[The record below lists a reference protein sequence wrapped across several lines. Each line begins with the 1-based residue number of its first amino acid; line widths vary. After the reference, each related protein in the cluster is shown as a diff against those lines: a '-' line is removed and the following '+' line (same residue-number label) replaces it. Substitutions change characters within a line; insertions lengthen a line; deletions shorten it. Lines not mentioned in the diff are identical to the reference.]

1 MNTQTTVA
9 SARAILGGLFR
20 PDDFLPYINQA
31 CERVVNS
38 GLWKGTIALT
48 AFPSVNNYFT
58 LPYPY
63 LAVTGAQWFRAPVP
77 VFGQY
82 HEFISAGPGQVIPNL
97 PPQGIVQDIGDGFA
111 TMTDPPTAG
120 STLSITLQSASDAGK
135 IIRFYGISN
144 GKEIFDSSGMG
155 MNVTLAY
162 PTTAISTVFDV
173 VTGIQVPT
181 DTDGSSDMVSGW
193 TLYSVAPDT
202 TQTELSYYYPNETRP
217 CYRRYQ
223 IGVTSASNT
232 QVPNAVTVLVR
243 RRFMPVYKETDW
255 VVPGNIGALKFA
267 MQAIDN
273 ESAKNPSDA
282 LWKQCYDTLNQELHA
297 LRGASRPEMNYE
309 VLGSLGGFT
318 SIH

>member
-1 MNTQTTVA
+1 MNTTTTVA
-9 SARAILGGLFR
+9 SARYILGNLFR
-20 PDDFLPYINQA
+20 TDDFLPYLNQA
-31 CERVVNS
+31 LSRIVDS
-38 GLWKGTIALT
+38 GLWKGTIALA

-58 LPYPY
+58 LPYPF

-82 HEFISAGPGQVIPNL
+82 HEFISGGPGQVIPNL

-111 TMTDPPTAG
+111 TTIDPPTAG
-120 STLSITLQSASDAGK
+120 STLSISLQSASDAGK
-135 IIRFYGISN
+135 IMRFYGISN
-144 GKEIFDSSGMG
+144 GKEIFDNTGLG

-162 PTTAISTVFDV
+162 PTTTISTVFDV

-181 DTDGSSDMVSGW
+181 NANGSSAMVSGW
-193 TLYSVAPDT
+193 TLYSVAPDA

-223 IGVTSASNT
+223 IGVTSNTNT

-243 RRFMPVYKETDW
+243 RRFMPVYQDTDW
-255 VVPGNIGALKFA
+255 VMPGNINALKFA

-273 ESAKNPSDA
+273 EAAKNPSDA
-282 LWKQCYDTLNQELHA
+282 LWKQCFDTLNQELHA
-297 LRGASRPEMNYE
+297 MRGSSRPEMNYE

-318 SIH
+318 NIH